1 MDGNLKPVEK
11 FRIIEALNFF
21 FTNRFPRRLLTQ
33 LFGKISHVENPLFV
47 RLSLY
52 LWQVFSSGLDLSEAK
67 ERNFKS
73 IHQCFIRELKPG
85 SRKID
90 LNPKYLTSPCDAIV
104 GAHGRLD
111 GIEALQIKGAPYSLA
126 ALLNDETLASRY
138 RNGLFITLRLRST
151 MYHRF
156 HAPADGRIE
165 NLTYQSGDTW
175 NVNAP
180 ALKRVPELF
189 CKNERLIIPF
199 ELAASRETVLI
210 VPVAAVLVASIQIHG
225 LDKAFDL
232 EYGDPTPITLNG
244 SYKKGNEMGYFHHGS
259 TILLFTPDTFCFD
272 STLKQGALIKY
283 GQPLIRTA

>member
-1 MDGNLKPVEK
+1 MYEPPAIV
-11 FRIIEALNFF
+11 
-21 FTNRFPRRLLTQ
+21 
-33 LFGKISHVENPLFV
+33 LFV
-47 RLSLY
+47 SVSVPAKVANVPEVGNVTPVLPVVVSVVVCAPLVVKAPPSVTLSPPIL
-52 LWQVFSSGLDLSEAK
+52 
-67 ERNFKS
+67 
-73 IHQCFIRELKPG
+73 
-85 SRKID
+85 
-90 LNPKYLTSPCDAIV
+90 
-104 GAHGRLD
+104 
-111 GIEALQIKGAPYSLA
+111 
-126 ALLNDETLASRY
+126 ET
-138 RNGLFITLRLRST
+138 
-151 MYHRF
+151 
-156 HAPADGRIE
+156 
-165 NLTYQSGDTW
+165 
-175 NVNAP
+175 VNAP